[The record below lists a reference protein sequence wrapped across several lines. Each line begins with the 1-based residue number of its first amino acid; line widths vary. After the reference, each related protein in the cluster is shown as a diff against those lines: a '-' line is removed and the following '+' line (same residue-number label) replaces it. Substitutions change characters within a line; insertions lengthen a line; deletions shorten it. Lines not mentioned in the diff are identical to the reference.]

1 MVTSLRSKINS
12 REIRLGMV
20 TETLHPVNT
29 LWCSLYGGSQQNAS
43 LFCGLV
49 RHGIAL
55 SDIRL
60 ATGERLC
67 EIVYRS
73 EFAEFKAVFFRS
85 QIT

>member
-1 MVTSLRSKINS
+1 MVTSLLSKINS

-20 TETLHPVNT
+20 TGTLHPVNT

-49 RHGIAL
+49 VRHGIAL

-60 ATGERLC
+60 ATGE
-67 EIVYRS
+67 
-73 EFAEFKAVFFRS
+73 
-85 QIT
+85 